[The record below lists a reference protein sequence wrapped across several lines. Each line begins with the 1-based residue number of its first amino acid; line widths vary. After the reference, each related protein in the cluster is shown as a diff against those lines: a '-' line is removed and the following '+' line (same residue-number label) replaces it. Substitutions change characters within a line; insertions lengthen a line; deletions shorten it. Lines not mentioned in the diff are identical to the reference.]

1 MATWPSRL
9 KPVVNNGYNFNA
21 PNNILQ
27 IDTLG
32 GAPLQVLDYKYGPVE
47 ISISIVGGR
56 LEKMVF
62 TDFYY
67 GQINSGADK
76 FTFEELDTGL
86 GLESHICQIVPGS
99 LQFNLQGDPIC
110 IISMTIRAEKTPAQD
125 APFDGALADL
135 YDAYGEDLVD
145 VLVALDVFSNDTL
158 DTYFGV

>member
-9 KPVVNNGYNFNA
+9 KPIVNQGYTFNA
-21 PNNILQ
+21 PNNVLT

-62 TDFYY
+62 SDFYF
-67 GQINSGADK
+67 GKINSGADK
-76 FTFEELDTGL
+76 FIFEELDTGL

-99 LQFNLQGDPIC
+99 LQFNMAGDPIT

-125 APFDGALADL
+125 APFEGNLVDL
-135 YDAYGEDLVD
+135 YDYYGDDMVPLLESLG
-145 VLVALDVFSNDTL
+145 VFSTETL